1 MLTEDKFIPEVHLRQ
16 PDLSKVPADHLGK
29 KGGMQ
34 KYKRTEG
41 SRWVHQNELAK
52 TYSQLYM
59 AYEEFKS
66 LSSRTDSTKVLGDK
80 AFNIAQKLQ
89 SMVDSKVVFLQ
100 WFTNFFLKISATYTG
115 SRIVY
120 EEATKA
126 SKNKQKKKKSTQSN
140 Y

>member
-1 MLTEDKFIPEVHLRQ
+1 MLAEDKFIPEVHLRQ

-59 AYEEFKS
+59 AYEEFKR

-89 SMVDSKVVFLQ
+89 SMMDSSGFPSMVYQ
-100 WFTNFFLKISATYTG
+100 FFY
-115 SRIVY
+115 
-120 EEATKA
+120 
-126 SKNKQKKKKSTQSN
+126 
-140 Y
+140 